1 MYNLKSTARKF
12 WCLEGFVAIIIT
24 IFAISALLN
33 GRILGAILMSIFSYW
48 WLKRVL
54 SKSGG
59 SRNGSTNYH
68 GNRDLDL

>member
-1 MYNLKSTARKF
+1 MYNLKATARKF

-24 IFAISALLN
+24 IFAIGALLD

-54 SKSGG
+54 AKPSGG
-59 SRNGSTNYH
+59 NGSTNYH